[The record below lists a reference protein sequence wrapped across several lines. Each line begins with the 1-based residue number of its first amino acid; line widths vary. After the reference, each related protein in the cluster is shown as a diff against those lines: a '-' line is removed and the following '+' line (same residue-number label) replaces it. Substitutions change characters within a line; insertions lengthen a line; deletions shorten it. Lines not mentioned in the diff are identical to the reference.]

1 MEIKIKTDFS
11 SQMAKSA
18 ILKSIP
24 RAFKTN
30 ATTWAADTK
39 RYILN
44 SYKGGKVFRRPPVEI
59 DQNLDAKVFV
69 TGPEQATIVL
79 GTGGYVGRNDVIY
92 ARIQEEGGITHPLV
106 TAKMRKWAWAMYFKE
121 QGVQRRML
129 KRDFPSMP
137 SAMRKETARAGASKY
152 LGIALTKKARL
163 DVKLK
168 ATYWFTR
175 PIAERRPELDRTMLP
190 ASVWATAQAMSN
202 QYVGMG
208 G

>member
-1 MEIKIKTDFS
+1 MEISIKTDFAG
-11 SQMAKSA
+11 QMAKSA
-18 ILKSIP
+18 ILRQVP
-24 RAFKTN
+24 RAFKAN
-30 ATTWAADTK
+30 ATNWAAVTK
-39 RYILN
+39 RYIMN

-69 TGPEQATIVL
+69 TGPQEATIVI
-79 GTGGYVGRNDVIY
+79 GTGGYIGKNPVVY
-92 ARIQEEGGITHPLV
+92 ARIQEEGGMTHPLV

-129 KRDFPSMP
+129 KRDFPNMP
-137 SAMRKETARAGASKY
+137 SAMRKETARSGASKY

-168 ATYWFTR
+168 ATHWFTT

-190 ASVWATAQAMSN
+190 DSVWATAQAMSDKG
-202 QYVGMG
+202 VGG
-208 G
+208 

>member
-1 MEIKIKTDFS
+1 MEIKIKTDFVG
-11 SQMAKSA
+11 QMQKSA

-30 ATTWAADTK
+30 ATNWAADTK
-39 RYILN
+39 RYIMN
-44 SYKGGKVFRRPPVEI
+44 SYKGGKVFKRPPKEI

-69 TGPEQATIVL
+69 TGPEQATIVI
-79 GTGGYVGRNDVIY
+79 GTGGYVGKTPVVY
-92 ARIQEEGGITHPLV
+92 ADIQERGGTIRPKGHPFL
-106 TAKMRKWAWAMYFKE
+106 TIPLP
-121 QGVQRRML
+121 GVKGVIANYPDGFFINSKKGNL
-129 KRDFPSMP
+129 LYATTTGKR
-137 SAMRKETARAGASKY
+137 G
-152 LGIALTKKARL
+152 
-163 DVKLK
+163 KLK
-168 ATYWFTR
+168 PLFLLRRQVTLPARRWFST

>member
-1 MEIKIKTDFS
+1 
-11 SQMAKSA
+11 MAKSA

-44 SYKGGKVFRRPPVEI
+44 SYKGGKVFNRPPKEI

-69 TGPEQATIVL
+69 TGPEQATIVI
-79 GTGGYVGRNDVIY
+79 GTGGYVGMNSVVY
-92 ARIQEEGGITHPLV
+92 ADIQERGGTIHAKKKFLTIPFPGIKGRAANFPDSFIIKSKKGNLIIAEKKGKGGIRPLFLLKPSV
-106 TAKMRKWAWAMYFKE
+106 TLPA
-121 QGVQRRML
+121 RR
-129 KRDFPSMP
+129 
-137 SAMRKETARAGASKY
+137 
-152 LGIALTKKARL
+152 
-163 DVKLK
+163 
-168 ATYWFTR
+168 WFST

>member
-1 MEIKIKTDFS
+1 MEIKIKTDFVG
-11 SQMAKSA
+11 QMAKSA

-39 RYILN
+39 HYILN
-44 SYKGGKVFRRPPVEI
+44 SYKGGKVFKRPPKEI

-69 TGPEQATIVL
+69 TGPEQATIVI
-79 GTGGYVGRNDVIY
+79 GTGGYVGKNEVVY
-92 ARIQEEGGITHPLV
+92 ADIQERGGTIRPKGHPFLAIPMPGVKNPPRSYTNSFLAVSAGGQYMIAQTTGKTNKGFKVLFLLRRQV
-106 TAKMRKWAWAMYFKE
+106 TLPA
-121 QGVQRRML
+121 RR
-129 KRDFPSMP
+129 
-137 SAMRKETARAGASKY
+137 
-152 LGIALTKKARL
+152 
-163 DVKLK
+163 
-168 ATYWFTR
+168 WFST

>member
-1 MEIKIKTDFS
+1 MEIKIKTDFVG
-11 SQMAKSA
+11 QMAKSA

-30 ATTWAADTK
+30 ATNWAADTK
-39 RYILN
+39 RYIMN
-44 SYKGGKVFRRPPVEI
+44 SYKGGKVFKRPPKEI

-69 TGPEQATIVL
+69 TGPEQATIVI
-79 GTGGYVGRNDVIY
+79 GTGGYVGKNEVVY
-92 ARIQEEGGITHPLV
+92 ARIQEEGGMTHPLV
-106 TAKMRKWAWAMYFKE
+106 TAKMRKWAWAMYYKNFKGE
-121 QGVQRRML
+121 IKGMGLRGAT
-129 KRDFPSMP
+129 K
-137 SAMRKETARAGASKY
+137 AGAFKTYSGLDNMY
-152 LGIALTKKARL
+152 RSIALTKKARL
-163 DVKLK
+163 DVKIK
-168 ATYWFTR
+168 PTRWFST